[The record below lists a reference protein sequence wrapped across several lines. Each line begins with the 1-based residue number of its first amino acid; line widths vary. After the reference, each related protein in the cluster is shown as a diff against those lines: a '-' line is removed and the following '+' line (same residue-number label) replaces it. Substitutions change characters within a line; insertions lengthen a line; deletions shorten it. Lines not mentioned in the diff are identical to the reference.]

1 MISMTHTATIAFASS
16 NVGEA
21 NVLAGHVRKVYP
33 EVDVELLEVIDDGSP
48 NPSGSV
54 VALVFDE
61 HFNDDSKRT
70 DWLARWAS
78 IRATVPLLPIAI
90 DRKHGRPPTPVSGIK
105 SRCISIDKDEILV
118 SIGSLLGLAL
128 RRGENRLFVSYR
140 ASDGKTSA
148 HKIHEHFSAIGYDA
162 WLDEADDKFGDPNLK
177 LGADVQEAIEDRLS
191 TSNGLVLVD
200 TPDSVTSPWVRLEI
214 EIAVGRM
221 IPIYPVVLHPPTQKT
236 SACRFRVLHSLHR
249 KSVVESDYSGNQ
261 LVLRSTYT
269 PDIVQ
274 QVERFLCSVYENRI
288 VQFREL
294 EKFFAEKRWHF
305 GKNEHLPYLHD
316 AKNGEPKRVFSLL
329 ACCSF
334 EEVIFAP
341 RVRAFIEGVTKL
353 AALRRLYS
361 RNVFLYPGSTLADE
375 DLHELMSREV
385 PDLGSTNTDLLS
397 YNEAVARVS
406 AMAGG
411 YYA

>member
-1 MISMTHTATIAFASS
+1 M
-16 NVGEA
+16 
-21 NVLAGHVRKVYP
+21 
-33 EVDVELLEVIDDGSP
+33 
-48 NPSGSV
+48 
-54 VALVFDE
+54 
-61 HFNDDSKRT
+61 
-70 DWLARWAS
+70 
-78 IRATVPLLPIAI
+78 
-90 DRKHGRPPTPVSGIK
+90 
-105 SRCISIDKDEILV
+105 
-118 SIGSLLGLAL
+118 
-128 RRGENRLFVSYR
+128 
-140 ASDGKTSA
+140 
-148 HKIHEHFSAIGYDA
+148 
-162 WLDEADDKFGDPNLK
+162 
-177 LGADVQEAIEDRLS
+177 S

-249 KSVVESDYSGNQ
+249 KSVAESDYSSNQ

-274 QVERFLCSVYENRI
+274 QVERLLCSVYENRI

-316 AKNGEPKRVFSLL
+316 AKNGELKRVFSLL